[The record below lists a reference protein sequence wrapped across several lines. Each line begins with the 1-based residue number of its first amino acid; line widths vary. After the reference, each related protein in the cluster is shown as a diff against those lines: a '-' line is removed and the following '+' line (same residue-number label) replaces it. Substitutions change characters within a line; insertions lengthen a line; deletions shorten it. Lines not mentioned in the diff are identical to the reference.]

1 MSELRRGALSAADD
15 CVWAA
20 ADRHRNAGEWGAAL
34 WFAPSVNANARLEL
48 LTPGHA
54 RHLERF
60 ERTNRAFFA
69 AQVGDRGDDYFEH
82 FDDQLAARVHEN
94 REGTSLFFV
103 IVDTDGEVLGRVNLS
118 DIDQPTSTELG
129 FRVAEH
135 AQGRGI
141 ATHGVLAAL
150 DIAAARGVKTVE
162 ARVSTANLA
171 SRRVLERC
179 GFDQTGRAATPHGAS
194 GSFIGYRKDLVG
206 ASCSPS
212 TDPS

>member
-1 MSELRRGALSAADD
+1 MDA
-15 CVWAA
+15 
-20 ADRHRNAGEWGAAL
+20 H
-34 WFAPSVNANARLEL
+34 ARLEF

-54 RHLERF
+54 RPLERF

-69 AQVGDRGDDYFEH
+69 AQVGDRGDEYFEH

-94 REGTSLFFV
+94 REGRSLFFV
-103 IVDTDGEVLGRVNLS
+103 IVDTEGEVLGRVNIS
-118 DIDQPTSTELG
+118 DIDQPTLTELG

-141 ATHGVLAAL
+141 ATRGVLAAL
-150 DIAAARGVKTVE
+150 DIAATRGVETVK

-171 SRRVLERC
+171 SRRVLEHC
-179 GFDQTGRAATPHGAS
+179 DFDQTGQAATPDGAS
-194 GSFIGYRKDLVG
+194 GSFIGYHKDLV
-206 ASCSPS
+206 AAACSPS